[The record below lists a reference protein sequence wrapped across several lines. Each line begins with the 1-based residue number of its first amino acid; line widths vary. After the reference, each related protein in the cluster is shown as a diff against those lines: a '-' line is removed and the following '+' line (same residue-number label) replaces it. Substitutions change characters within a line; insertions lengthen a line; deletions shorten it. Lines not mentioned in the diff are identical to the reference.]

1 MLVGVRYRRG
11 FLCLGLLCAFLV
23 EIVPPVSG
31 QQDSLLTR
39 GESQMLGALKE
50 RFLPLPSVDRIWTG
64 AFVAAASKAAS
75 IRGSIDSIQRSG
87 IAEEEVVVRVGALR
101 QELRVVKND
110 RNTFV
115 AGFLTPLQQL
125 ALDSILNPPAPSI
138 QHFGFHD
145 RLMCLVC
152 KKPNEGAIFP
162 SGVKSPDQL
171 MLPKQ

>member
-11 FLCLGLLCAFLV
+11 FLCLGLLFAFLV
-23 EIVPPVSG
+23 QIVPPVSG

-64 AFVAAASKAAS
+64 AFVAASSKAAS